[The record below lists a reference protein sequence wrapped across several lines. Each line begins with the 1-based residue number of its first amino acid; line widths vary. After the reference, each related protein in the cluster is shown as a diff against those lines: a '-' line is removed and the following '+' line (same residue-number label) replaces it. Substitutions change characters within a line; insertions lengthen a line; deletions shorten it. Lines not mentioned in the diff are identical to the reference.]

1 MEPPEAESSSIVSDL
16 VSPDVS
22 RGIQEEDRFSG
33 ADHYEILRLGQE
45 ADEDTINRVYQTLA
59 LRFHPDNPNTGDS
72 KTFFRIKEAYGTL
85 SDPLKRA
92 QYNVLRQRVKGS
104 ARFRLRGRE
113 FFDGVRGEQ
122 NRRLAVLCLLYRQ
135 RISNHESPGL
145 SLLDL
150 EQLTGCTREELG
162 SAMWYLSEKKW
173 ALVGDATT
181 YGITADGFDV
191 VESKVESRVEFLA
204 FATVRYYEQPNE
216 LFLPGTP

>member
-104 ARFRLRGRE
+104 ARFRLR
-113 FFDGVRGEQ
+113 
-122 NRRLAVLCLLYRQ
+122 
-135 RISNHESPGL
+135 L
-145 SLLDL
+145 SSH
-150 EQLTGCTREELG
+150 LTR
-162 SAMWYLSEKKW
+162 
-173 ALVGDATT
+173 
-181 YGITADGFDV
+181 
-191 VESKVESRVEFLA
+191 
-204 FATVRYYEQPNE
+204 
-216 LFLPGTP
+216 